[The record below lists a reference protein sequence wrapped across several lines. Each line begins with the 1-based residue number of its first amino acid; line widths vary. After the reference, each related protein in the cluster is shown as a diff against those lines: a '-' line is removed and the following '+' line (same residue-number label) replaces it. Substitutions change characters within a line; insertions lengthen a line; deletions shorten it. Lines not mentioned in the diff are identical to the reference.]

1 MLFDLAL
8 KLTPTEFEI
17 YSTLTSFLFF
27 GHVCVCVEVCMYVI
41 VLIKKIIIENTEKI
55 QEKLIKVTHAFS
67 V

>member
-41 VLIKKIIIENTEKI
+41 VLIKKIIENTEKI